1 MEPNQARYNHIN
13 QLSIKTSNFYYKKEN
28 IFIRAKFKAYFFA
41 NREVL
46 FLFSTYTICHLKIN
60 HVHYHPKI
68 SPFMK
73 NRVDVFPPLRKA
85 DNGLRTAP
93 KSNQTIHKRKINLK
107 PHHPTYFSYVSK
119 PN

>member
-1 MEPNQARYNHIN
+1 
-13 QLSIKTSNFYYKKEN
+13 
-28 IFIRAKFKAYFFA
+28 
-41 NREVL
+41 
-46 FLFSTYTICHLKIN
+46 
-60 HVHYHPKI
+60 
-68 SPFMK
+68 MK